1 MTQREDVAVFLDRD
15 GTVNVDYGFVSK
27 PEDVK
32 LLPGVCEA
40 IRCLNQERIPV
51 FIISNQSGVG
61 RGLYGLEAVAA
72 VNREVERQLAG
83 EEAAVKAFYF
93 CPHAP
98 EAGCD
103 CRKPKLGMLKKAQR
117 EWGVDLAK
125 SYVVGDKPSDAEL
138 GRNAGG
144 KGIIVLTGQSRREEV
159 ASWAVPPYYV
169 ARNLLVAVEWLLEDI
184 KKGP

>member
-1 MTQREDVAVFLDRD
+1 MIERKDVAVFLDRD

-40 IRCLNQERIPV
+40 IRCLNQERIPA

-61 RGLYGLEAVAA
+61 RGLFGLEAVAA

-83 EEAAVKAFYF
+83 EGAAVKAFYF

-98 EAGCD
+98 EEGCD
-103 CRKPKLGMLKKAQR
+103 CRKPKLGMLTKAVR
-117 EWGVDLAK
+117 DWGTDLSC
-125 SYVVGDKPSDAEL
+125 SYVVGDKPSDAEM

-144 KGIIVLTGQSRREEV
+144 KGIIVLTGQSQREEV
-159 ASWAVPPYYV
+159 ASWAVQPDFV
-169 ARNLLVAVEWLLEDI
+169 ARDLLVAVEWILEDI
-184 KKGP
+184 KKVS